1 MDTATQAQLAL
12 LKRLLDQGRLTEA
25 EYQAEVAALESGAAL
40 PPKESPGTSA
50 GSGAVVAGDISAPVA
65 TEGGIAAQG
74 HVIIMGQG
82 GRVIIGEPPVETPA
96 VDPASALARY
106 LRHLIAQNRYLALQ
120 GIRSGGKLVSIEL
133 EQIYVTLRATRE
145 RTVTAQE
152 AWLAEEMRFAPGE
165 FAGQRPAVA
174 GHSQTET
181 VTVSV
186 NEALETY
193 LHLVVLGDPGS
204 GKTTLLRHL
213 ALLYARDL
221 AEGDGLV
228 NTRLGLAESG
238 RLPVLV
244 PLRKLAAYLKA
255 HRPADDGT
263 EGCALLLE
271 HLRQLLAGD
280 QVELPPHFFDPY
292 LEAGNAVV
300 LLDGLDEVADPD
312 LRRRVARL
320 VEAFTAAY
328 PACRFIVTSRIVGY
342 SGPARLGG
350 DYASTTVR
358 DFSDADIAQFL
369 RNWHLAVAVGEMGP
383 GPDAQARAA
392 AQTQQL
398 LNAIQA
404 NERVRELALNP
415 LLLTVIALVH
425 RDRVK
430 LPDRRAELYAEAVD
444 VLLGKWDEA
453 RGVQELAILP
463 DQAFDAGDKRLL
475 LQRLALTMHEAQQK
489 EIAAEDLRRLLGDY
503 FHGLVPDWRQVSS
516 AVDRFLKVVEERTG
530 LLAARGEGVYG
541 FSHLTFQEYLAALAM
556 AAQDDY
562 VAYTLAR
569 CSDPWWREAI
579 LLEAGFLSIQ
589 SRERTTR
596 LVRAIAECK
605 KEPEPYH
612 NLVLA
617 AEMLR
622 DVGSSRVEGE
632 LETEVQ
638 QRLRR
643 ELETPPPKGRLA
655 NMQVL
660 LRRGLTA
667 EQLARQ
673 RIAAAEALARIGGT
687 KYWSV
692 PYGEPEWVEIPAGN
706 FWMGT
711 ESRRIA
717 ELQAWVNTQSFKDED
732 VRRFWLS
739 TIKSEGPQHQ
749 VTLPK
754 YRISKVPVTNAQ
766 YRLFVEATGHE
777 IPKDWENGRP
787 PKDKESHPVV
797 YVSWHDAIA
806 YCQWLS
812 NVTSKPITLPSE
824 AEWEKAARGDR
835 DKREYP
841 WGDKFEAPR
850 CNSYA
855 LGLNSTTPVGIFPEG
870 ASPYGALDLSG
881 NVWEWTRSLWGKDWR
896 EPEFR
901 YPYTALEQR
910 ENLNAGDEVARVLRG
925 GAFDNFERNVRCS
938 YRNVLAP
945 HGRLDDVGFRVVCG
959 VLHTSD
965 L

>member
-12 LKRLLDQGRLTEA
+12 LKRLFDQGRLTAAEYEA
-25 EYQAEVAALESGAAL
+25 ELVALQSASAPV
-40 PPKESPGTSA
+40 PPEESPGISA
-50 GSGAVVAGDISAPVA
+50 GPGAVVAGDIAAPVA
-65 TEGGIAAQG
+65 TEGSIAAQG
-74 HVIIMGQG
+74 HVIIAGAGAQ
-82 GRVIIGEPPVETPA
+82 VIIGEPPVETPA
-96 VDPASALARY
+96 LDPASALARY
-106 LRHLIAQNRYLALQ
+106 LRHVIAQNRYLTLQ

-133 EQIYVTLRATRE
+133 EQIYVTLRATRQ
-145 RTVTAQE
+145 RAVE
-152 AWLAEEMRFAPGE
+152 ADWLAEEMRFAPGE
-165 FAGQRPAVA
+165 LAGRRSLVAGQS
-174 GHSQTET
+174 HTET

-186 NEALETY
+186 NEALAAHP
-193 LHLVVLGDPGS
+193 HLVVLGDPGS
-204 GKTTLLRHL
+204 GKTTLLRYL

-228 NTRLGLAESG
+228 SHCLSLPESG
-238 RLPVLV
+238 CLPVLV
-244 PLRKLAAYLKA
+244 PLRRLAAYLKA

-280 QVELPPHFFDPY
+280 RVDLPPHFFDPY

-328 PACRFIVTSRIVGY
+328 PACRFIITSRIVGY
-342 SGPARLGG
+342 TGAARLGG
-350 DYASTTVR
+350 DYAPTTVR

-369 RNWHLAVAVGEMGP
+369 HNWHLAVAVGEMGP
-383 GPDAQARAA
+383 GPSAQARAEK
-392 AQTQQL
+392 QTQQL
-398 LNAIQA
+398 LQAIQT

-453 RGVQELAILP
+453 KDVQELAILP
-463 DQAFDAGDKRLL
+463 DRPFDAGDKRLL

-489 EIAAEDLRRLLGDY
+489 EIAAEELRRLLGDY
-503 FHGLVPDWRQVSS
+503 FHGLLPEWRQVSS

-556 AAQDDY
+556 AARDDY

-569 CSDPWWREAI
+569 CGDPWWREAI

-589 SRERTTR
+589 SRERVTR
-596 LVRAIAECK
+596 LIQAVADCK
-605 KEPEPYH
+605 KESEPYH

-622 DVGSSRVEGE
+622 DAGGSRVEGE
-632 LETEVQ
+632 LEAEVQ
-638 QRLRR
+638 RRLRR
-643 ELETPPPKGRLA
+643 ELETAPPRGRFA
-655 NMQVL
+655 GIQVL
-660 LRRGLTA
+660 LQRGLTA

-687 KYWSV
+687 KYWSA
-692 PYGEPEWVEIPAGN
+692 PYGEPEWVEIPEGK

-711 ESRRIA
+711 AAERIA
-717 ELQAWVNTQSFKDED
+717 ELQAEIKAASIKDEQ
-732 VRRFWLS
+732 VRRFWLI
-739 TIKSEGPQHQ
+739 TLESEGPQHQ
-749 VTLPK
+749 VTLPR
-754 YRISKVPVTNAQ
+754 YWISKIPVTNAQ
-766 YRLFVEATGHE
+766 YRLFVEASGRET
-777 IPKDWENGRP
+777 PKDWENERP

-797 YVSWHDAIA
+797 NVSWYDAMA
-806 YCQWLS
+806 YCEWLTD
-812 NVTSKPITLPSE
+812 VTGKPITLPSE
-824 AEWEKAARGDR
+824 AEWEKAARGNK
-835 DKREYP
+835 DKREFP
-841 WGDKFEAPR
+841 WGDRFEAAR

-870 ASPYGALDLSG
+870 ASPYGVLDLSG
-881 NVWEWTRSLWGKDWR
+881 NVWEWTRTQWGTDFWK
-896 EPEFR
+896 PGIR
-901 YPYTALEQR
+901 YPYVRSDGR
-910 ENLNAGDEVARVLRG
+910 EAIGAGDDTMRVLRG
-925 GAFDNFERNVRCS
+925 GAFIDDERGVRCACR
-938 YRNVLAP
+938 YDCTPDFRDLNF
-945 HGRLDDVGFRVVCG
+945 GFRVVVG
-959 VLHTSD
+959 VPHTSD

>member
-1 MDTATQAQLAL
+1 MDTATQAQLTL
-12 LKRLLDQGRLTEA
+12 LKRLLEQGHLTEA
-25 EYQAEVAALESGAAL
+25 EYQAQVAALEKGAAL
-40 PPKESPGTSA
+40 PPGESPRISA
-50 GSGAVVAGDISAPVA
+50 GPGAVVADKIAAPVA
-65 TEGGIAAQG
+65 TEGSIAAQG

-96 VDPASALARY
+96 VDPTSALARY
-106 LRHLIAQNRYLALQ
+106 LRHLIAQNRYLTLQ

-181 VTVSV
+181 VIVSV

-193 LHLVVLGDPGS
+193 SHLVVLGDPGS

-228 NTRLGLAESG
+228 SARLGLAESG

-244 PLRKLAAYLKA
+244 PLRKLAAYLKT

-280 QVELPPHFFDPY
+280 RVELPPHFFDSY

-320 VEAFTAAY
+320 VEAFTATY
-328 PACRFIVTSRIVGY
+328 PTCRFIVTSRIVGY

-383 GPDAQARAA
+383 GPDAQARAE

-398 LNAIQA
+398 LSAIQT

-453 RGVQELAILP
+453 RGVQEVAILP
-463 DQAFDAGDKRLL
+463 DRPFDAGDKRLL

-489 EIAAEDLRRLLGDY
+489 EIAAEDLRRLLGEY

-556 AAQDDY
+556 AARDDY
-562 VAYTLAR
+562 VAYTLAY
-569 CSDPWWREAI
+569 CGDPWWREAI

-605 KEPEPYH
+605 KEPMPYH

-632 LETEVQ
+632 LDTEVR
-638 QRLRR
+638 QRLQKG
-643 ELETPPPKGRLA
+643 LETPPPLSKRLLGKLGPSPRA
-655 NMQVL
+655 WI
-660 LRRGLTA
+660 
-667 EQLARQ
+667 EQRS
-673 RIAAAEALARIGGT
+673 AAMEALVRAGAG
-687 KYWSV
+687 YWTL
-692 PYGEPEWVEIPAGN
+692 PYGEPEWVEIPEGE
-706 FWMGT
+706 FWVG
-711 ESRRIA
+711 ESVNAQRMQVDTFWIA
-717 ELQAWVNTQSFKDED
+717 KT
-732 VRRFWLS
+732 
-739 TIKSEGPQHQ
+739 
-749 VTLPK
+749 
-754 YRISKVPVTNAQ
+754 PVTNAQ
-766 YRLFVEATGHE
+766 YQLFVKATGHE
-777 IPKDWENGRP
+777 KPENWEDGRP
-787 PKDKESHPVV
+787 PKGEESHPVV
-797 YVSWHDAIA
+797 YVSQEDAEA

-812 NVTSKPITLPSE
+812 SVTGKAIRLPSE
-824 AEWEKAARGDR
+824 AEWEKAARGDK

-841 WGDKFEAPR
+841 WGDRFEATR
-850 CNSYA
+850 CNCHE
-855 LGLNSTTPVGIFPEG
+855 LGLRNTTPVGIFADG
-870 ASPYGALDLSG
+870 ASPYGVLDLSG
-881 NVWEWTRSLWGKDWR
+881 NVWEWTED
-896 EPEFR
+896 
-901 YPYTALEQR
+901 A
-910 ENLNAGDEVARVLRG
+910 VLRG
-925 GAFDNFERNVRCS
+925 GAFNYDEWGVRCS
-938 YRNVLAP
+938 YR
-945 HGRLDDVGFRVVCG
+945 DVNWPDLRSSYLGFRVVCG
-959 VLHTSD
+959 VPH
-965 L
+965 

>member
-12 LKRLLDQGRLTEA
+12 LKRLLNQGRLTEA
-25 EYQAEVAALESGAAL
+25 EYQAEVAALENGAAL
-40 PPKESPGTSA
+40 PPEESPRISA
-50 GSGAVVAGDISAPVA
+50 GPGAVVAGDIAAPVA

-74 HVIIMGQG
+74 HVIIAGAG
-82 GRVIIGEPPVETPA
+82 ARVIVGEPPVETPA

-106 LRHLIAQNRYLALQ
+106 LRHIIAQNRYLALQ

-133 EQIYVTLRATRE
+133 EQIYVTLRATRQ
-145 RTVTAQE
+145 RTVTAE
-152 AWLAEEMRFAPGE
+152 EDWLAEEMRLAPGE
-165 FAGQRPAVA
+165 LSARRSTVAGQT
-174 GHSQTET
+174 HTET

-186 NEALETY
+186 NEALEAY
-193 LHLVVLGDPGS
+193 SHLVVLGDPGS
-204 GKTTLLRHL
+204 GKTTLLRYL

-228 NTRLGLAESG
+228 THRLGLAESG

-244 PLRKLAAYLKA
+244 PLRKLAAYLKT

-280 QVELPPHFFDPY
+280 RVELPPHFFDSY

-342 SGPARLGG
+342 SGAARLGG
-350 DYASTTVR
+350 DFTSTTVR
-358 DFSDADIAQFL
+358 DFSDADIVQFL

-383 GPDAQARAA
+383 GPDAQARAE

-398 LNAIQA
+398 LSAIQT

-453 RGVQELAILP
+453 RGVQEVAILP
-463 DQAFDAGDKRLL
+463 DRTFDAGDKRLL

-489 EIAAEDLRRLLGDY
+489 EIAAEDLRRLLSDY
-503 FHGLVPDWRQVSS
+503 FGGMLIDSEEVSRT
-516 AVDRFLKVVEERTG
+516 VDRFLKVVEERTG

-556 AAQDDY
+556 AARDDY
-562 VAYTLAR
+562 VAYTLAH
-569 CSDPWWREAI
+569 CGDPWWREAI

-589 SRERTTR
+589 SRERVTR
-596 LVRAIAECK
+596 LIQAVADWK
-605 KEPEPYH
+605 KEPAPYH

-622 DVGSSRVEGE
+622 DAGSSRVEGE
-632 LETEVQ
+632 LEAEVQ
-638 QRLRR
+638 RRLRR
-643 ELETPPPKGRLA
+643 GVETPPPLSKRLLGRFGPSPRA
-655 NMQVL
+655 WI
-660 LRRGLTA
+660 
-667 EQLARQ
+667 EQRS
-673 RIAAAEALARIGGT
+673 AAMEALTRAGAG
-687 KYWSV
+687 YWTQ
-692 PYGEPEWVEIPAGN
+692 PYGEPEWVTIPTGE
-706 FWMGT
+706 FWMG
-711 ESRRIA
+711 ESDKARRVQVDAFMIA
-717 ELQAWVNTQSFKDED
+717 KTPITD
-732 VRRFWLS
+732 
-739 TIKSEGPQHQ
+739 
-749 VTLPK
+749 
-754 YRISKVPVTNAQ
+754 AQ
-766 YRLFVEATGHE
+766 YELFVKATNHE
-777 IPKDWENGRP
+777 TPEHWEDGRP
-787 PKDKESHPVV
+787 RRDKMSHPVV
-797 YVSWHDAIA
+797 NVSWYDAVA
-806 YCQWLS
+806 YCEWLS
-812 NVTSKPITLPSE
+812 KVTGKAVRLPAE

-841 WGDKFEAPR
+841 WGESFEATR
-850 CNSYA
+850 CNSYG
-855 LGLNSTTPVGIFPEG
+855 LGLGSTTPVGIFPEG
-870 ASPYGALDLSG
+870 ASPYGVLDLSG
-881 NVWEWTRSLWGKDWR
+881 NVFEWTGSEDR
-896 EPEFR
+896 
-901 YPYTALEQR
+901 A
-910 ENLNAGDEVARVLRG
+910 VLRG
-925 GAFDNFERNVRCS
+925 GSFGNNERLVRCS
-938 YRNVLAP
+938 YRS
-945 HGRLDDVGFRVVCG
+945 GRGPNSRSFSIGFRVVVG
-959 VLHTSD
+959 VPHTSD